1 MDDVYGEKVTKL
13 RTSSGSSSL
22 SFLFNV
28 PISVSSKAFSDG
40 VGQSEIGGS
49 DASLSVMLSHEESML
64 TELSRLWK
72 M

>member
-1 MDDVYGEKVTKL
+1 MICRHRRKTIAINVHVKAITL
-13 RTSSGSSSL
+13 TSL
-22 SFLFNV
+22 T
-28 PISVSSKAFSDG
+28 FSDG